1 MEFFLKDTETMAAEW
16 GPVILGYSLNILGAL
31 VILVVGWI
39 VANWL
44 SKKVYVAVGKS
55 GKIDDTIAKFVR
67 QIVKI
72 LIIIVTLLA
81 VLGQFGIE
89 TTSIIAVL
97 GAATLAIGLAL
108 QGTLS
113 NVAAGVMLLIF
124 RPFKVGDA
132 VSVAGNAGSV
142 EEIGI
147 FTTIMKTFDGIHVNV
162 PNGKI
167 WGAEVTN
174 FSINPTRRHN
184 LVFGI
189 GYGDDMDKAV
199 AIIKGILDADER
211 VLKEPAAVVEVDELA
226 DSSVNIIVRPWTES
240 KDFWAVKWDTIKKVK
255 TEFDVKGISI
265 PFPQRDVHLYQ
276 TDK

>member
-1 MEFFLKDTETMAAEW
+1 MFEDTEAMVNEW
-16 GPVILGYSLNILGAL
+16 GPVLLGYALNILGAL
-31 VILVVGWI
+31 AILIIGWI
-39 VANWL
+39 FANWL
-44 SKKVYVAVGKS
+44 SKRVYKAVGKS
-55 GKIDDTIAKFVR
+55 GKIDDTIARFT
-67 QIVKI
+67 QQMVKV
-72 LIIIVTLLA
+72 LVIIATLLA
-81 VLGQFGIE
+81 VLGQFGIQ

-132 VSVAGNAGSV
+132 VSVAGNLGAV
-142 EEIGI
+142 QEIGI

-167 WGAEVTN
+167 WGSEVTN

-211 VLKEPAAVVEVDELA
+211 VLKDPAAVVVVDELA
-226 DSSVNIIVRPWTES
+226 DSSVNIIARPWTES
-240 KDFWAVKWDTIKKVK
+240 KDFWAVKWDTINKVK
-255 TEFDVKGISI
+255 KEFDAQGISI

-276 TDK
+276 AGK

>member
-1 MEFFLKDTETMAAEW
+1 MFEDTEAIVNEW
-16 GPVILGYSLNILGAL
+16 GPVLLGYALNILGAL
-31 VILVVGWI
+31 AILIIGWI
-39 VANWL
+39 FANWL
-44 SKKVYVAVGKS
+44 SKRVYKAVGKS
-55 GKIDDTIAKFVR
+55 GKIDDTIARFT
-67 QIVKI
+67 QQMVKV
-72 LIIIVTLLA
+72 LVIIATLLA
-81 VLGQFGIE
+81 VLGQFGIQ

-132 VSVAGNAGSV
+132 VSVAGNLGAV
-142 EEIGI
+142 QEIGI

-167 WGAEVTN
+167 WGSEVTN

-211 VLKEPAAVVEVDELA
+211 VLKDPAAVVVVDELA
-226 DSSVNIIVRPWTES
+226 DSSVNIIARPWTES
-240 KDFWAVKWDTIKKVK
+240 KDFWAVKWDTINKVK
-255 TEFDVKGISI
+255 KEFDAQGISI

-276 TDK
+276 AGK

>member
-1 MEFFLKDTETMAAEW
+1 MENMFGNTEAMMSEW
-16 GPVILGYSLNILGAL
+16 GPILLGYALDILGAL
-31 VILVVGWI
+31 VILIVGWI

-44 SKKVYVAVGKS
+44 SKKVYAAVGKT
-55 GKIDDTIAKFVR
+55 GKIEDTIARFVR
-67 QIVKI
+67 QMVKI
-72 LIIIVTLLA
+72 LVIIVTLLA

-132 VSVAGNAGSV
+132 VSVAGNVGAV

-167 WGAEVTN
+167 WGSEVTN

-184 LVFGI
+184 MVFGI

-199 AIIKGILDADER
+199 EIIRGILEADER
-211 VLKEPAAVVEVDELA
+211 VLKDPAPVVEVDELA
-226 DSSVNIIVRPWTES
+226 DSSVNIIARPWTVS
-240 KDFWAVKWDTIKKVK
+240 SDFWGVKWDTIKKVK
-255 TEFDVKGISI
+255 KEFDAQGISI
-265 PFPQRDVHLYQ
+265 PFPQRDVHLHQ
-276 TDK
+276 AEK